1 MKKLFSILPVLAGC
15 VLSVQG
21 QGYILFSN
29 TTQDSLTEIRISD
42 DTTSDYVGD
51 TFVAQLFANVQGSI
65 EAALVAIDSPVPFIG
80 SDPMFAGLFLGN
92 EIQIAGVAAGS
103 IATMQ
108 LRVWAPAVLN
118 ESWDTAYAAALLNN
132 TLRVGKSTLF
142 NVTLGT
148 QGSNVE
154 MALYLPI
161 FTVNTIPEDEVVA
174 LGILGLGLALIRRNV
189 SKRKSIQAPYPASLN

>member
-15 VLSVQG
+15 VLSAQG

-29 TTQDSLTEIRISD
+29 TTQDSMTEVRISD

-51 TFVAQLFANVQGSI
+51 SFVAQLFANVQGSI
-65 EAALVAIDSPVPFIG
+65 ESALVAIDTPVAFIG
-80 SDPMFAGLFLGN
+80 SDPQFAGLFLGN

-108 LRVWAPAVLN
+108 LRVWAPSVLN
-118 ESWDTAYAAALLNN
+118 ESWDLAYSAALLNPS
-132 TLRVGKSTLF
+132 LRVGKSSLF

-154 MALYLPI
+154 MALTLPI
-161 FTVNTIPEDEVVA
+161 FTVNTIPEHEVVA

-189 SKRKSIQAPYPASLN
+189 TKPKTCKALAQQA